1 MKACACSHD
10 IENICWNF
18 REFKSGYLDLL
29 RRQFGT
35 KRVRANNVYQEYIND
50 RDHVHMNSTQ
60 WETLTEFVKWLGREG
75 WLWHLI
81 IVLVRDNFIQ
91 LVTILGCQI

>member
-1 MKACACSHD
+1 MRPCYR
-10 IENICWNF
+10 ILFWYF

-75 WLWHLI
+75 WLWHI
-81 IVLVRDNFIQ
+81 IIISVCVDFIQ
-91 LVTILGCQI
+91 QVAKFGSQL